1 MNDKNPRNYNCKDEE
16 LPMIA
21 ALAYGNLMR
30 DVADFKAYSPK
41 FDDAFTGLLKT
52 QIELVEELV
61 SPKAETAQMKLI
73 TQRIYSTMAELLD
86 RINKLE
92 GYIEMAGQ
100 AVPISLNDFETTDLR
115 AGLYSRDLE
124 KAVNRLKNVL
134 ANIKRYEQPL
144 KEQGLTDEMTAQME
158 QANTQL
164 KADKAEQYQTLNN
177 RKQVVQNN
185 LAELNKLNELL
196 KLVLKV
202 GQILYKKAD
211 PLKKEGYLFTK
222 LRKQVNST
230 TGPRTNDETGTEPE
244 A

>member
-1 MNDKNPRNYNCKDEE
+1 E

-21 ALAYGNLMR
+21 ALAYSNLMR

-41 FDDAFTGLLKT
+41 FDDAFTGQLKT

-61 SPKAETAQMKLI
+61 SPKAETARMKLI

-124 KAVNRLKNVL
+124 KAVNRLKNVQ

-144 KEQGLTDEMTAQME
+144 KEQGLTDEMIAQLE
-158 QANTQL
+158 Q
-164 KADKAEQYQTLNN
+164 
-177 RKQVVQNN
+177 
-185 LAELNKLNELL
+185 
-196 KLVLKV
+196 
-202 GQILYKKAD
+202 
-211 PLKKEGYLFTK
+211 
-222 LRKQVNST
+222 
-230 TGPRTNDETGTEPE
+230 
-244 A
+244 